1 MRKLV
6 ILPTLLKSMF
16 YQGNW
21 NITNMQGTGFRWL
34 LKDFF
39 KHNKTELPSDF
50 DLSPVYYFNTNPY
63 LVTFILGLLLKETQ
77 MRGKISDYDKIYASA
92 LAALGDTFFW
102 HSLRPFAFFI
112 SLWAILINPVLLI
125 ILYFVVF
132 NLFNIVFRILGFYYG
147 YTFGANVMQ
156 LFNQIK
162 FNKWSRVYDGITTF
176 MAGIV
181 IAYVIKYQAVTDSIN
196 IIKSILLF
204 IVGVI
209 ISKWVRGPLELI
221 IVVTILAVLIL
232 FGV

>member
-6 ILPTLLKSMF
+6 IFPTLFKSMF

-34 LKDFF
+34 VKDFF
-39 KHNKTELPSDF
+39 KNNKTELPSDF
-50 DLSPVYYFNTNPY
+50 DYSPLYYFNTNPY

-77 MRGKISDYDKIYASA
+77 DKGIIGDYDKIYSSA

-112 SLWAILINPVLLI
+112 SIWAIVINPLLVV
-125 ILYFVVF
+125 ILYLVVF
-132 NLFNIVFRILGFYYG
+132 NLFNIIFRLLGFYYG
-147 YTFGANVMQ
+147 YTFGINVMV
-156 LFNQIK
+156 LFNKIG
-162 FNKWSRVYDGITTF
+162 FNKWVGIVDAMTTF
-176 MAGIV
+176 MAGV
-181 IAYVIKYQAVTDSIN
+181 AIAYIIKYQYYAGSIHV
-196 IIKSILLF
+196 IKSVLLF
-204 IVGVI
+204 VVGVI

-221 IVVTILAVLIL
+221 IVTTILGVLLL

>member
-6 ILPTLLKSMF
+6 IFPTLLKSMF

-39 KHNKTELPSDF
+39 KNNKTKLPLDF
-50 DLSPVYYFNTNPY
+50 DSSPLYYFNTNPY

-77 MRGKISDYDKIYASA
+77 EKGIIGDYDKIYSSA

-102 HSLRPFAFFI
+102 HSLRPFAFFVSI
-112 SLWAILINPVLLI
+112 WAIVINPELLV
-125 ILYFVVF
+125 ILYLIVF
-132 NLFNIVFRILGFYYG
+132 IFFNIIFFVLCFYYG
-147 YTFGANVMQ
+147 YTFGANVML
-156 LFNQIK
+156 LFNKIG
-162 FNKWSRVYDGITTF
+162 FNKWSAVFDGMTTF

-181 IAYVIKYQAVTDSIN
+181 IAYVIKYQYYIGSIHV
-196 IIKSILLF
+196 IKSVLLF
-204 IVGVI
+204 IVGII

-221 IVVTILAVLIL
+221 IVTAILGVLLL

>member
-6 ILPTLLKSMF
+6 IFPTLLKSMF

-39 KHNKTELPSDF
+39 KNNKTNLPSDF
-50 DLSPVYYFNTNPY
+50 DSSPLYYFNTNPY

-77 MRGKISDYDKIYASA
+77 EKGIIGDYDKIYASA

-102 HSLRPFAFFI
+102 HALRPFAFFI
-112 SLWAILINPVLLI
+112 SLWAILINPVFLVI
-125 ILYFVVF
+125 SYFVI
-132 NLFNIVFRILGFYYG
+132 FNIFNVVFRILGFYYG
-147 YTFGANVMQ
+147 YTFGVNVMQ
-156 LFNQIK
+156 LFNKIK
-162 FNKWSRVYDGITTF
+162 FNKWSKIYDGITTL

-181 IAYVIKYQAVTDSIN
+181 IAYVIKYQYVTDSIHV
-196 IIKSILLF
+196 IKSILLF

-221 IVVTILAVLIL
+221 IVTTILAVLIL